1 MRREKPA
8 RFVFLGFPFRN
19 PGKNTCNPD
28 SRLPGKTAYLCTIIS
43 KRQIYLFMVLENINS
58 PEDVKKLSLEE
69 LNLLSGEMREVLLHR
84 LSNHGG
90 HFGPNFGMVEATI
103 ALHYVFNSPEDKM
116 VFDVSHQSYPHKMLT
131 GRKEAYL
138 DPEKYDDVSGYSEPS
153 ESAHDHFVIGHT
165 STSVS
170 LAGGL
175 AKGRDLKG
183 EKGNV
188 IAVIG
193 DGSLSGGEAFEGLDY
208 AGELDTNFIIVVN
221 DNQMSIAENHGG
233 LYRNLQ
239 ELRESQGTC
248 PCNFFKAMGL
258 DYLYV
263 DQGNDIGS
271 LISAFQ
277 KVKDIDHPVV
287 VHINTLKGKGYR
299 PAEEHKEPWHYC
311 APFDI
316 ATGEPKHKSD
326 DGEDYGTLTADYL
339 LAKMKEDRR
348 VVGITAGTPTI
359 MGFTEDR
366 RLAAGRQFVD
376 VGIAEE
382 HAVALASGIA
392 KAGGKPVFGVCSS
405 FIQRAYDQL
414 SQDLC
419 INNNPATLLVFWGSL
434 SAMNDVT
441 HLCFFD
447 IPLIG
452 NIPNMV
458 YLAPTC
464 KEEYFAMLEWSLRQ
478 DSHPVAIRVPAL
490 GLTHADREIATDYSE
505 LNHYEMVKKGTKV
518 ALLALGSFF
527 PLGESVANILKEKAG
542 IEATLVNP
550 RYITGTD
557 DTLLDALEADHALV
571 ATLEDGILDGGFGE
585 KIARYYGTSP
595 MKVLNFG
602 ARKEF
607 VDRFDVAAFLHD
619 NHLTAEQIAEDILAQ
634 L

>member
-1 MRREKPA
+1 M
-8 RFVFLGFPFRN
+8 
-19 PGKNTCNPD
+19 
-28 SRLPGKTAYLCTIIS
+28 I
-43 KRQIYLFMVLENINS
+43 LENINS
-58 PEDVKKLSLEE
+58 PEDVKKLSREE
-69 LNLLSGEMREVLLHR
+69 LNLLSGEIREALLHR
-84 LSNHGG
+84 LSDHGG

-103 ALHYVFNSPEDKM
+103 ALHYVFNSPEDKI

-131 GRKEAYL
+131 GRKDAYL
-138 DPEKYDDVSGYSEPS
+138 YPEKYDDVSGYSEPS

-208 AGELDTNFIIVVN
+208 AGELGTNFIIVVN

-263 DQGNDIGS
+263 DQGNDIRS

-419 INNNPATLLVFWGSL
+419 INNNPATLLVFWSSL
-434 SAMNDVT
+434 SAMNDIT

-505 LNHYEMVKKGTKV
+505 LNRYEMVKKGTKV

-527 PLGESVANILKEKAG
+527 PLGESAAQILKERAG
-542 IEATLVNP
+542 IEATLINP

-557 DTLLDALEADHALV
+557 ATLLDALKTDHVLV
-571 ATLEDGILDGGFGE
+571 ATLEDGVLDGGFGE

-607 VDRFDVAAFLHD
+607 VDRFDVTAFLRD

>member
-1 MRREKPA
+1 
-8 RFVFLGFPFRN
+8 
-19 PGKNTCNPD
+19 
-28 SRLPGKTAYLCTIIS
+28 
-43 KRQIYLFMVLENINS
+43 MVLENINS

-69 LNLLSGEMREVLLHR
+69 LNLLGGEMREALLHR

-103 ALHYVFNSPEDKM
+103 ALHYVFNSPEDKI

-263 DQGNDIGS
+263 DQGNDIRS

-419 INNNPATLLVFWGSL
+419 INNNPATLLVFWSSL
-434 SAMNDVT
+434 SAMNDIT

-505 LNHYEMVKKGTKV
+505 LNRYEMVKKGTKV

-527 PLGESVANILKEKAG
+527 PLGESVAHTLKEKAG

-557 DTLLDALEADHALV
+557 DTLLDTLKTDHALV

-595 MKVLNFG
+595 IKVLNFG

-607 VDRFDVAAFLHD
+607 VDRFDVTVFLRD